1 MCDPARRAAPTLPP
15 GIDEARFARALAAF
29 EGIVG
34 APNVCRGGAALD
46 PYFDPFV
53 PLADA
58 HAFAPSAAILPA
70 SVEEIRAI
78 LRVAN
83 DTRVPLWTVSAGR
96 NFAYGGAAPRLAGSV
111 DLDLQRQNRI
121 LDVDERRAWAP
132 VEPGV
137 SYCEWLAHL

>member
-1 MCDPARRAAPTLPP
+1 MSDAVPPVVRALPP

-34 APNVCRGGAALD
+34 APNVCRGGASLE

-53 PLADA
+53 PLADP

-70 SVEEIRAI
+70 NVEEIRAI

-83 DTRVPLWTVSAGR
+83 ETRVPVWTVSTGR

-111 DLDLQRQNRI
+111 VLDLQRMNRI
-121 LDVDERRAWAP
+121 LEV
-132 VEPGV
+132 
-137 SYCEWLAHL
+137 